1 MIRRSSTGR
10 MIMTTM
16 MMVLIRRMSVTMRM
30 RMAKVRKEGGATR
43 MEPETVSSGFA
54 PLKSND
60 NQDLLN
66 TTALHHSEKVMLS
79 FR

>member
-1 MIRRSSTGR
+1 MIRSSTGR
-10 MIMTTM
+10 MIMTM
-16 MMVLIRRMSVTMRM
+16 VMMVLIRRMSVTMRM

-60 NQDLLN
+60 QDFN
-66 TTALHHSEKVMLS
+66 NIKHNSIAS
-79 FR
+79 FGKSYAEF